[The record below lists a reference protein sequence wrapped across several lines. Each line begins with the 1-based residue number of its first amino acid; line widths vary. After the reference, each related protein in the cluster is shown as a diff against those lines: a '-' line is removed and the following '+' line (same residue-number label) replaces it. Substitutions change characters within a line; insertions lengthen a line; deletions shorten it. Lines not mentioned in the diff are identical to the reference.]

1 MSKLLPAYIIHQ
13 ICIICYL
20 YFAESLRTFGY
31 VNEKKLVTNDDSE
44 IDSMMIYLQRMKQIF
59 CLICLSIN
67 FVNLYF
73 FIRQTHHLGLLSV
86 LKLYRLWSFVDLV
99 IIIVNFIIGTGV
111 FRNDN
116 PNVLEKGNLSSFV
129 LSVSNM
135 RVIESFGIMFM
146 WFKSLYY
153 LQLIP
158 RIAPLI
164 DIIFVILRDM
174 KHFLLIFLIST
185 ISFIQTY
192 YILGRNQMEIDKH
205 HPVTAWNDRA
215 KPPYASFLGSLD
227 HVIQSSLGAFDS
239 SHYFGNAMTKYIYP
253 LFLLMIFS

>member
-1 MSKLLPAYIIHQ
+1 MIRLKNKDIFMTNYTKIITQYLYKQFSGEIMSKLLPAYIIHQ
-13 ICIICYL
+13 ISIICYL
-20 YFAESLRTFGY
+20 YYAEGLRLHGY
-31 VNEKKLVTNDDSE
+31 VGGENKLVIDNDSE
-44 IDSMMIYLQRMKQIF
+44 FKSDIIYLQRMKQIF
-59 CLICLSIN
+59 CVICLAIN

-73 FIRQTHHLGLLSV
+73 FIRQTHHLGILSV
-86 LKLYRLWSFVDLV
+86 LKLLRLWSFVDLI
-99 IIIVNFIIGTGV
+99 IIIVNFIIGWGI

-116 PNVLEKGNLSSFV
+116 PNVLYKSGTPTF
-129 LSVSNM
+129 VSNM
-135 RVIESFGIMFM
+135 RVIEAFGIMFM

-192 YILGRNQMEIDKH
+192 YILGRN
-205 HPVTAWNDRA
+205 
-215 KPPYASFLGSLD
+215 
-227 HVIQSSLGAFDS
+227 
-239 SHYFGNAMTKYIYP
+239 
-253 LFLLMIFS
+253 